1 MDTFSQAMAVV
12 SAICFGIFAITIF
25 LIVINYLKNLI
36 GGTSGQILVAQDFIK
51 KDSTVTVHL
60 SGGETI
66 ESVKFIG
73 FTTSKNQGKDPIPF
87 TLLKMAVFENVDHE
101 RIFIPSVNIKFIK
114 EIPSRSLSSPT

>member
-1 MDTFSQAMAVV
+1 MDTFSQAIAVV
-12 SAICFGIFAITIF
+12 TAICLGIFAVAIF
-25 LIVINYLKNLI
+25 LTVFNYLKKLI

-73 FTTSKNQGKDPIPF
+73 FTTSKNQGKYPIPF
-87 TLLKMAVFENVDHE
+87 TLLKMAVFENSDHE

-114 EIPSRSLSSPT
+114 EIPAQSSLSVT